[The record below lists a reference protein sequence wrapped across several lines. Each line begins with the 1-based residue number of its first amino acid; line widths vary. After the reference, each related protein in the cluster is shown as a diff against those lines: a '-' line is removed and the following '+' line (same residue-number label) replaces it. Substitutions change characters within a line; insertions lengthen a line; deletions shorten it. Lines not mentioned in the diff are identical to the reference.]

1 MRTMIRFTIPVDTG
15 NKAVQDGTLPKT
27 MAGMM
32 ERLKPESAYF
42 YADRGIRAG
51 IMIVDFKDVSD
62 IPAIAEPLFM
72 GLSAAVEFIPVM
84 NADELKKGLSKVT
97 QTR

>member
-1 MRTMIRFTIPVDTG
+1 MRTMIRITIPVDAG

-27 MAGMM
+27 VADTM

-42 YADRGIRAG
+42 FTDHGVRTG
-51 IMIVDFKDVSD
+51 IMIADFKDVSD

-72 GLSAAVEFIPVM
+72 GFSAAVEFIPVM
-84 NADELKKGLSKVT
+84 NAEELKKGLSKAMES
-97 QTR
+97 R